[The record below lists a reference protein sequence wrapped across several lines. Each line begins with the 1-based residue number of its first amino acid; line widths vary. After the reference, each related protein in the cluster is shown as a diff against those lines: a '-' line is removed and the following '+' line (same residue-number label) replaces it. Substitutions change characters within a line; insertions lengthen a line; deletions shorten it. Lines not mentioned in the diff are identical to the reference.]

1 MSRSGQEQGRRVVS
15 MDRLRGL
22 IMVLMALDHAAFF
35 IAGQHPA
42 EHWSRPL
49 PEYEAILPF
58 LTRSLTHIC
67 APGFLLLMG
76 AGMAFFAESR
86 RKRGWSRQHIFGH
99 FALRGAILILIQF
112 AVVDPAWMLPSWLG
126 QSGQSGNGGLI
137 MYVGVLYAL
146 GGAMILGG
154 LLVRLKP
161 SVQAGIGCLA
171 VILTQF
177 LVPPSSQGWGTG
189 SVAARLLWLPGLSE
203 PVYVNY
209 PLFPW
214 FGVACLGM
222 AMAGR
227 LLRNEQQIRAVT
239 LWPGLACLV
248 GFFILRGL
256 GGFGNL
262 QPPPGDG
269 WMAFLTLV
277 KYPPSLAFLCLTL
290 GANLLIL
297 ALFAHPGPRLLRG
310 LGWLMDFG
318 RSPLFFYV
326 LHLYLY
332 GLLSL
337 LYPDETSLAGM
348 YPVWVL
354 GLLLLLPACRRYGA
368 FKASRP
374 EGSVWRLL

>member
-1 MSRSGQEQGRRVVS
+1 MSRPGLEQSRRLFS

-49 PEYEAILPF
+49 PEYEAVLPF

-76 AGMAFFAESR
+76 AGMVFFAEAR

-146 GGAMILGG
+146 GGAMILGAP
-154 LLVRLKP
+154 LVRLKP
-161 SVQAGIGCLA
+161 QALAAIGGLA
-171 VILTQF
+171 IILSQV
-177 LVPPSSQGWGTG
+177 LVPPSGPAAATE
-189 SVAARLLWLPGLSE
+189 SVLARLLWLPGLSP

-209 PLFPW
+209 PLVPW

-222 AMAGR
+222 ALARGLAWTER
-227 LLRNEQQIRAVT
+227 QARSAT

-248 GFFILRGL
+248 GFFTLRGL

-277 KYPPSLAFLCLTL
+277 KYPPSVVFLLLTL

-337 LYPDETSLAGM
+337 LYPDQTSLAGM
-348 YPVWVL
+348 YPLWVL
-354 GLLLLLPACRRYGA
+354 GLLLLLPACRRYAA

-374 EGSVWRLL
+374 EDSVWRLL